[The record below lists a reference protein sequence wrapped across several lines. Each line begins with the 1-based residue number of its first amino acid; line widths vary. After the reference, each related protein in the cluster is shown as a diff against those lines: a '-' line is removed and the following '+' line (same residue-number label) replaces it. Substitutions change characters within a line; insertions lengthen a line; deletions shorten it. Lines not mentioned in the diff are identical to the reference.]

1 MASLPPITIN
11 TEVSSCRGE
20 LRERHRHEGKLSG
33 LNLTPM
39 GQKINKITKVNS
51 RVRDTGHH
59 PALQALRILTNHTSH
74 SPHQKLAIDIEYV
87 HIRPETSF
95 FHETFFPLW
104 SLVRYEPAD

>member
-59 PALQALRILTNHTSH
+59 PVLQALRILTNHTSH
-74 SPHQKLAIDIEYV
+74 SPHQKLAIDIGYRICP
-87 HIRPETSF
+87 HKTRDF
-95 FHETFFPLW
+95 FLSRDFF
-104 SLVRYEPAD
+104 SIVVSCKI